1 MASSQRNHV
10 VKEDALA
17 LVKHHKP
24 LEGYVHIFET
34 LAECRSGM
42 VGWFV
47 LICIAVRR
55 IAQAALDFGGLVG
68 D

>member
-1 MASSQRNHV
+1 MVSSQRNHV
-10 VKEDALA
+10 VEEDALA
-17 LVKHHKP
+17 